1 MRTMIIG
8 KILFTDDK
16 MQKIIRSIKNIKP
29 THQSQWHEIIS
40 DIFNS
45 FDFHSKPYFYFMVEP
60 GTGVLL
66 IADPFL
72 KDPNFMR
79 TVVFVTEHRED
90 GTIGFVINRQ
100 YENTLDELL
109 PEIEGHKLP
118 VYYGGPVQMNTIHFL
133 HRYPDDIPGGIEV
146 MKGIYWGGDFDSLV
160 ELIKTDRIDP
170 NMIRFYIGYSG
181 WSSGQLET
189 EMAEKTWLTVEAT
202 RRLVFH
208 ENAEEIWK
216 DSLKHLGG
224 DFEMMINFP
233 IDPQLN

>member
-1 MRTMIIG
+1 
-8 KILFTDDK
+8 
-16 MQKIIRSIKNIKP
+16 
-29 THQSQWHEIIS
+29 
-40 DIFNS
+40 
-45 FDFHSKPYFYFMVEP
+45 MVDP

-79 TVVFVTEHRED
+79 TVVFLTEHRDD

-100 YENTLDELL
+100 FENTLDELL

-133 HRYPDDIPGGIEV
+133 HRYPEDIPGGIEV
-146 MKGIYWGGDFDSLV
+146 MDGVYWGGDFDAV
-160 ELIKTDRIDP
+160 IELINSNKIDP
-170 NMIRFYIGYSG
+170 NKIRFYIG
-181 WSSGQLET
+181 WSSGQLQN
-189 EMAEKTWLTVEAT
+189 EMEEKTWLTVEAS
-202 RRLVFH
+202 RKLIFH

-224 DFEMMINFP
+224 DYEMMINFP